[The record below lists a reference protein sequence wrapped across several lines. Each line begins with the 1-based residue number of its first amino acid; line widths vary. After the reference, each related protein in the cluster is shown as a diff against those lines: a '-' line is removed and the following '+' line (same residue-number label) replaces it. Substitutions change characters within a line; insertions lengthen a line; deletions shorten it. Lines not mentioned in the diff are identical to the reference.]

1 MSDGTCEP
9 LRGCYDD
16 IPEPMRSALERVEP
30 INPELAAESADAY
43 READDITRADIL
55 AFFESDGPERVRQVR
70 LRHEEGVPTASDLAG
85 WAGA

>member
-16 IPEPMRSALERVEP
+16 IPEPMRSALERVAP
-30 INPELAAESADAY
+30 LDPALVADSAELY
-43 READDITRADIL
+43 READDATRADIL
-55 AFFESDGPERVRQVR
+55 AFFESDGPEKVRQLR
-70 LRHEEGVPTASDLAG
+70 LRHDEGVPTASDLAG